1 MTQEADVQVDVTSV
15 DIQAAIQK
23 DPKLAL
29 LIQNAALTRKVQELA
44 QKLAVIEE
52 NQRKGTKK
60 GG

>member
-23 DPKLAL
+23 DPRLAL

-44 QKLAVIEE
+44 QKLAEFE
-52 NQRKGTKK
+52 GNRRKGSKK

>member
-1 MTQEADVQVDVTSV
+1 MTQEADVQIDVTSV

-23 DPKLAL
+23 DPRLAL

-52 NQRKGTKK
+52 NQRKGAKK

>member
-1 MTQEADVQVDVTSV
+1 MTQEADVQLDVTSV

-23 DPKLAL
+23 DPRLAL

>member
-23 DPKLAL
+23 DPRLAL

-44 QKLAVIEE
+44 QK
-52 NQRKGTKK
+52 
-60 GG
+60 

>member
-23 DPKLAL
+23 DPRLAL

-44 QKLAVIEE
+44 QKLAEFEE
-52 NQRKGTKK
+52 NRRKGSKK

>member
-23 DPKLAL
+23 DPRLAL